1 MNVYAGLC
9 NHARSVS
16 IAGVCDGIH
25 CRDIPLSTADYER
38 ATAVLPTPSSVGA
51 SADAMRSFPALE
63 RSIVFLR
70 RYKRLLAV
78 GVFLG
83 VLLAIFEVSGLR
95 DHFNLAFIRQLI
107 LQHRVGGLILFVLLF
122 SLGNLIQIPGWVFLA
137 AAVLTLGRVWGGVV
151 TYVAAVTS
159 CAITFVMIRA
169 LGGDALRLLKN
180 GIAVRLLRQLD
191 AQPIASVALLRVLF
205 QTVPALNYALAMSG
219 IKFRT
224 YLIGTLVG
232 LPVPIALYCIFFNI
246 LANWLHVS

>member
-1 MNVYAGLC
+1 
-9 NHARSVS
+9 
-16 IAGVCDGIH
+16 
-25 CRDIPLSTADYER
+25 
-38 ATAVLPTPSSVGA
+38 
-51 SADAMRSFPALE
+51 MRSIPALE

-137 AAVLTLGRVWGGVV
+137 AAVLTLGGVWGGVA

-159 CAITFVMIRA
+159 CAITFATIRA

-180 GIAVRLLRQLD
+180 RMAVRLLRQLD

-224 YLIGTLVG
+224 YLIGTLLG
-232 LPVPIALYCIFFNI
+232 LPVPIALYCIFFDI
-246 LANWLHVS
+246 VANWLHVS

>member
-1 MNVYAGLC
+1 MYMWGWA
-9 NHARSVS
+9 NHACSVS
-16 IAGVCDGIH
+16 IAGVCDDVP
-25 CRDIPLSTADYER
+25 CRDIPKSAADCER
-38 ATAVLPTPSSVGA
+38 ATGVLPTQASAGA
-51 SADAMRSFPALE
+51 SAEAMRSFPALE

-70 RYKRLLAV
+70 RQRRLLAV
-78 GVFLG
+78 GLFLG

-107 LQHRVGGLILFVLLF
+107 LQHRVGGLLLFVLLF
-122 SLGNLIQIPGWVFLA
+122 SFGNLIQIPGWVFFV
-137 AAVLTLGRVWGGVV
+137 AAVLTLGSVWGGVV

-159 CAITFVMIRA
+159 CAITFVTIRA
-169 LGGDALRLLKN
+169 LGGDALRLFKN
-180 GIAVRLLRQLD
+180 RIAVRLLRQLD
-191 AQPIASVALLRVLF
+191 ARPIASVALLRVLF

-246 LANWLHVS
+246 MANWLHVS